1 MVELDDGLAQAIRSA
16 VQARRE
22 DAVSLL
28 QELVRVPSVT
38 GEEDAVGEV
47 VGRAFSERG
56 LDVDTWEATRE
67 ETEPYRE
74 HVGQQSSYENRP
86 NVAGTRR
93 GKGDGRSIL
102 LGAHTDTVEQGDPA
116 AWKGDPLSGDL
127 EGDLL

>member
-1 MVELDDGLAQAIRSA
+1 MVELDDGLAEAIRGA
-16 VQARRE
+16 VQTRRE

-38 GEEDAVGEV
+38 GEEGAVGAV

-74 HVGQQSSYENRP
+74 HVGEQSSYENRP
-86 NVAGTRR
+86 NIADTRR
-93 GKGDGRSIL
+93 GAG
-102 LGAHTDTVEQGDPA
+102 TDAPSCSTPTPTPWTRETRPRG
-116 AWKGDPLSGDL
+116 
-127 EGDLL
+127 